1 LIFCDICEYLHYKST
16 DTECMSQVA
25 AANDLSLDESPGTL
39 AGDQSCSVTETNKD
53 SSSRISTATPSP
65 VSCYSEKRAL
75 GRRFSCT
82 SASNRQV
89 L

>member
-1 LIFCDICEYLHYKST
+1 MEY
-16 DTECMSQVA
+16 MSQVA
-25 AANDLSLDESPGTL
+25 AANDPNLGESPGTL
-39 AGDQSCSVTETNKD
+39 AGEHSRSAAETNKD

-65 VSCYSEKRAL
+65 VSCYSDKRAL
-75 GRRFSCT
+75 GRRFSYT